1 MAATT
6 SGPNEGVVSLTAG
19 QGRQPCGAGSRR
31 PTVGQPRLTGATASV
46 SLPAVNGP
54 VVRVGVLGCGT
65 VGSSLIPLL
74 QQRRDVVA
82 ARTGLELDIV
92 RVAVRDLSR
101 PRPVEL
107 PAAVFTDDPEGVV
120 KDPEVD
126 VVVELMGGIEPARSL
141 LLTALEAG
149 KPVVTAN
156 KALLASH
163 GPELFAAADD
173 AGVDLLFEAAVA
185 GGIPIV
191 RPLRE
196 SLRGEPVQRV
206 LGIVNGTTNFVLT
219 RMAEEGVDYDDAL
232 AEAQEMG
239 FAEADPT
246 ADVDGHDAAAKL
258 ALVASIAFGAQVT
271 ADDVTTEGIAAV
283 SAADIAFAGR
293 NGFVV
298 KLLADAELHHTA
310 GGPELS
316 LVVGPALVP
325 DTHPLAAVRD
335 SFNAIFVQG
344 GAVGE
349 LMFYGRG
356 AGGDPTASAVLGDLV
371 DAASNLSAG
380 SHGSMGRLAS
390 VRIRAPEEARSAFHV
405 SIEAADRLGV
415 LAAVA
420 GVFGEHN
427 VSIAS
432 MEQESRDD
440 ADVELA
446 AGRARLDFVTHVA
459 RAGDFNDTLD
469 ALRGLEVVR
478 EVGHATAVLSDEP
491 GDDR

>member
-1 MAATT
+1 M
-6 SGPNEGVVSLTAG
+6 N
-19 QGRQPCGAGSRR
+19 GS
-31 PTVGQPRLTGATASV
+31 
-46 SLPAVNGP
+46 

-65 VGSSLIPLL
+65 VGSSLISLV
-74 QQRRDVVA
+74 QHRCGAVA
-82 ARTGLELDIV
+82 ARTGLELEIA
-92 RVAVRDLSR
+92 RVAVRDLGR
-101 PRPVEL
+101 ARPVEL
-107 PAAVFTDDPEGVV
+107 PTEVFTADAEAVVTDPG
-120 KDPEVD
+120 VD

-141 LLTALEAG
+141 VLAALEQG

-156 KALLASH
+156 KALLASR
-163 GPELFAAADD
+163 GPELFAAADA

-196 SLRGEPVQRV
+196 SLRGEPVTRI

-219 RMAEEGVDYDDAL
+219 RMAEEGVDYAEAL
-232 AEAQEMG
+232 AEAKELG

-246 ADVDGHDAAAKL
+246 ADIEGHDAAAKL
-258 ALVASIAFGAQVT
+258 ALVASIAFGAEIT
-271 ADDVTTEGIAAV
+271 ADDVATEGITAV

-310 GGPELS
+310 AGPELS
-316 LVVGPALVP
+316 LVVSPALVP
-325 DTHPLAAVRD
+325 ETHPLAAVRD
-335 SFNAIFVQG
+335 SFNAIFVEG
-344 GAVGE
+344 SAVGE

-371 DAASNLSAG
+371 DAAANLTTG
-380 SHGSMGRLAS
+380 SHGSMGRLQPI
-390 VRIRAPEEARSAFHV
+390 RIRPPDEARSAFHV

-420 GVFGEHN
+420 GVFGTHD

-432 MEQESRDD
+432 MEQEGRDD

-459 RAGDFNDTLD
+459 RAGDFNATLE
-469 ALRGLEVVR
+469 ALRGLDVVR
-478 EVGHATAVLSDEP
+478 EVGHATAVLADEP
-491 GDDR
+491 GDRR